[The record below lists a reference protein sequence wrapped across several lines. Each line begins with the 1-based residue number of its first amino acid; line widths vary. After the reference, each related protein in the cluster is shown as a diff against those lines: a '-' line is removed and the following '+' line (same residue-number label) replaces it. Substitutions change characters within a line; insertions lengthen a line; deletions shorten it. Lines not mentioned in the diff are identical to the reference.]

1 MYFFKLFPKHIWT
14 NNSIS
19 RVQFFGNRTRSWQNH
34 FRFVILRNFYL
45 KQKMCVLLKYLLHS
59 LIVPGGGTSE
69 TLFEGMTLDFL
80 RNVIRS
86 NDQSQTF
93 SLKQKCLYSKKNN
106 FDTIGWKYF
115 RVFPSMYL
123 EKFSVNS
130 LKRLVFH
137 CKPL

>member
-34 FRFVILRNFYL
+34 FCFVILRNFYL

-93 SLKQKCLYSKKNN
+93 SLKQKCLYSKKKKLWHHWLEVLQG
-106 FDTIGWKYF
+106 FPLDVLGKILSELTEKIGIF
-115 RVFPSMYL
+115 L
-123 EKFSVNS
+123 
-130 LKRLVFH
+130 
-137 CKPL
+137 